1 MGSES
6 PIFRKILV
14 MTFDDNYLKDIG
26 EIITKKKIQL
36 NEETGYL
43 NYENKN
49 KNLIYTLLSS
59 QIKRTWYHHY
69 TGTYGIIIINEGL
82 DVNNNETEI
91 INILNS
97 NIIQKR
103 PLLLVYDKKKILE
116 KDNRY
121 LEHLRF
127 ILTQKQ
133 IIYNVIYIDFK
144 VNKKNSE
151 LLYGLDWLYNQIM
164 KII

>member
-14 MTFDDNYLKDIG
+14 MTFNDNYLKDIG

-43 NYENKN
+43 NYENKS

-151 LLYGLDWLYNQIM
+151 LLYGLDWLYKQIM

>member
-69 TGTYGIIIINEGL
+69 TGTYGVIIINEGL

-151 LLYGLDWLYNQIM
+151 LLYGLDWLYKQIM

>member
-6 PIFRKILV
+6 SIFRKILV

-43 NYENKN
+43 NYENKS

-82 DVNNNETEI
+82 DVNNNENEI

-151 LLYGLDWLYNQIM
+151 LLYGLDWLYKQIM

>member
-151 LLYGLDWLYNQIM
+151 LLYGLDWLYKQIM

>member
-43 NYENKN
+43 NYENKS

-82 DVNNNETEI
+82 DVNNNENEI

-151 LLYGLDWLYNQIM
+151 LLYGLDWLYKQIM

>member
-1 MGSES
+1 MGNES
-6 PIFRKILV
+6 PILRKILV

-36 NEETGYL
+36 YEEQGYL

-59 QIKRTWYHHY
+59 QIKRTWYHHF
-69 TGTYGIIIINEGL
+69 TGAYGVIIINEGT
-82 DVNNNETEI
+82 DINNNETEI
-91 INILNS
+91 INIINS
-97 NIIQKR
+97 SIIRKR

-127 ILTQKQ
+127 ILSQKQ

-151 LLYGLDWLYNQIM
+151 LLYGLDWLYKQIM

>member
-43 NYENKN
+43 NYENKS

-69 TGTYGIIIINEGL
+69 TGTYGVIIINEGL

-151 LLYGLDWLYNQIM
+151 LLYGLDWLYKQIM

>member
-1 MGSES
+1 MGTEQ
-6 PIFRKILV
+6 PILRKILV
-14 MTFDDNYLKDIG
+14 MTFDDYYLKYIG
-26 EIITKKKIQL
+26 EIITKKRIQSY
-36 NEETGYL
+36 EETGYL

-59 QIKRTWYHHY
+59 QIKRKWYHHY
-69 TGTYGIIIINEGL
+69 SGTYGIIILNEGL
-82 DVNNNETEI
+82 NIKENMEEI
-91 INILNS
+91 FNIINS

-151 LLYGLDWLYNQIM
+151 LLYGLDWLYKQIM

>member
-6 PIFRKILV
+6 QIFRKILV

-69 TGTYGIIIINEGL
+69 TGTYGVIIINEGL

-151 LLYGLDWLYNQIM
+151 LLYGLDWLYKQIM